1 MVGLLIANVKIP
13 VKWRLPSFTV
23 SVLLRKDWR
32 YDWCTEQVSDNKQ
45 GLLINGCLSLQGI
58 DLGQCLIKRAV
69 NNLQAEFPSIRQF
82 STLSPIPGFRSWLL
96 HQLREADR
104 GRENVLS
111 TYTGVDFYQLVSSD
125 GENPWRQLRQLLAD
139 YGWVKEEAKVQQLEG
154 ILTRL
159 CVHYL
164 FNEKRRGFALD
175 SVGERGY
182 LIHSEKPVF
191 G

>member
-1 MVGLLIANVKIP
+1 M
-13 VKWRLPSFTV
+13 
-23 SVLLRKDWR
+23 
-32 YDWCTEQVSDNKQ
+32 
-45 GLLINGCLSLQGI
+45 
-58 DLGQCLIKRAV
+58 GQCLIKRAV